1 MSVQTMSAV
10 AKHRCGARPAAF
22 GLRRSAFLMTAT
34 PVVVALMFAFTPHV
48 AHAAILGFLGNF
60 DVINDTGSTCY
71 GFEIDLEGVHSTEV
85 TDVFGGPGRGFP
97 TGRGYDPATSVERY
111 GSPSVVEYNNGATY
125 GTKVTYSA
133 IYDGMSWDFN
143 TPSTSPGNFV
153 TPGDNCWT
161 GGGVGYGP
169 GTPCDHFGVGTS
181 VTPTK
186 TTYSWLHESTPG
198 NLSNANGQV
207 TLPAPAWQ
215 VIPAP
220 PPPPPG
226 QPQAPPQVVAQI
238 EAPEPPPAAEFGEAL
253 WVKVFTTELEDEV
266 ELEQLVGGDPHVEQA
281 QTEIEWQLLQKDIN
295 NPNSGMLES
304 GLGVP
309 VGPNAASILRRYEF
323 YEFSGRY
330 DEETHEALFDLGF
343 GDSNPGPNDVGN
355 YLGSQN
361 AAVNLNVVPEP
372 ASVALVL
379 AALGMIGV
387 ARGSRRQVA

>member
-1 MSVQTMSAV
+1 MSEQTMSAR
-10 AKHRCGARPAAF
+10 AKYRCGARRATFGPRRRVFLAAF
-22 GLRRSAFLMTAT
+22 T
-34 PVVVALMFAFTPHV
+34 VVALMWAFMPRISN
-48 AHAAILGFLGNF
+48 AAILGFLGNF
-60 DVINDTGSTCY
+60 DVINDTGQTCY
-71 GFEIDLEGVHSTEV
+71 GFEIDLEGVHSSEV

-97 TGRGYDPATSVERY
+97 SGRGFDPTTSVERY
-111 GSPSVVEYNNGATY
+111 GSPSVVEYTNGATY

-133 IYDGMSWDFN
+133 IYDGMSWDFS
-143 TPSTSPGNFV
+143 TPSGNFV
-153 TPGDNCWT
+153 TPGDNCWS

-181 VTPTK
+181 VTPTNTK
-186 TTYSWLHESTPG
+186 YSWLHESSPG
-198 NLSNANGQV
+198 VLTNANGQV

-220 PPPPPG
+220 PPPPG

-238 EAPEPPPAAEFGEAL
+238 ESPDPANFEFGEAL
-253 WVKVFTTELEDEV
+253 WVKVFTTELEDQV
-266 ELEQLVGGDPHVEQA
+266 DLEQLVGGDPHVEQA

-330 DEETHEALFDLGF
+330 DEETHEALFDVGF
-343 GDSNPGPNDVGN
+343 GDSNPGPNDVGA

-372 ASVALVL
+372 ASVVLVF
-379 AALGMIGV
+379 AALAVFGA
-387 ARGSRRQVA
+387 ARGSRRQSA

>member
-1 MSVQTMSAV
+1 MNVPTWRL
-10 AKHRCGARPAAF
+10 AKRRCGARRATF
-22 GLRRSAFLMTAT
+22 GPRRRVFLVMATSAL
-34 PVVVALMFAFTPHV
+34 VAQMLAFTPRV
-48 AHAAILGFLGNF
+48 SNAAILGFLGNF

-71 GFEIDLEGVHSTEV
+71 GFEIDLEGVHSSEV

-97 TGRGYDPATSVERY
+97 SGRGYDPATSVERY

-133 IYDGMSWDFN
+133 IYDGMSWDFS
-143 TPSTSPGNFV
+143 TPSGNFV
-153 TPGDNCWT
+153 TPGDNCWS

-181 VTPTK
+181 VTPTNTK
-186 TTYSWLHESTPG
+186 YSWLHESSPG
-198 NLSNANGQV
+198 VLTNANGQV
-207 TLPAPAWQ
+207 NLPAPAWQ
-215 VIPAP
+215 VIPA

-238 EAPEPPPAAEFGEAL
+238 ESPDPANTEFGEAL
-253 WVKVFTTELEDEV
+253 WVKVFTTELENEV

-281 QTEIEWQLLQKDIN
+281 QTEIEWQLLQKDVN

-330 DEETHEALFDLGF
+330 DEETHEALFDVGF
-343 GDSNPGPNDVGN
+343 GDSNPGPNDVGT

-361 AAVNLNVVPEP
+361 AAVNLNAVPEP

-379 AALGMIGV
+379 AALAMFGA
-387 ARGSRRQVA
+387 ARGSRGRVR

>member
-1 MSVQTMSAV
+1 MSVQTSSTMAE
-10 AKHRCGARPAAF
+10 HRCGARPATF
-22 GLRRSAFLMTAT
+22 GPRRSGFLMVTTLAGM
-34 PVVVALMFAFTPHV
+34 ALLLTFTPHV
-48 AHAAILGFLGNF
+48 AKAAALGFLGNF
-60 DVINDTGSTCY
+60 DVINDTGQTCY
-71 GFEIDLEGVHSTEV
+71 GFEIDLEGVHSSEV

-125 GTKVTYSA
+125 GTKVTYKA
-133 IYDGMSWDFN
+133 IYDGMSWDFS
-143 TPSTSPGNFV
+143 TPSGTFI
-153 TPGDNCWT
+153 TPGDNCWS

-186 TTYSWLHESTPG
+186 TTYSWLHESSPG
-198 NLSNANGQV
+198 VLTNANGQV

-220 PPPPPG
+220 PPPPG

-238 EAPEPPPAAEFGEAL
+238 ESPDPANFEFGDAL
-253 WVKVFTTELEDEV
+253 WVKVFTTELENEV
-266 ELEQLVGGDPHVEQA
+266 ELEQLVGGDPHVQQA

-330 DEETHEALFDLGF
+330 DSETHEALFDVGF
-343 GDSNPGPNDVGN
+343 GDSNPGPNDVGT

-372 ASVALVL
+372 ASVALIL
-379 AALGMIGV
+379 AALGMIGA
-387 ARGSRRQVA
+387 ARGSRRQAA